1 MPLASENP
9 VSSLASALP
18 QNALVVI
25 LGVGIITMIVHYMS
39 PLHLTI
45 HLKAAIDHAW
55 EAYIEAHEMGLVSA
69 NETETLHLLQLQVF
83 SISEETLRNSLS
95 RWAALHDFLRGRT
108 FVLLRCICE
117 VRTFEMHMKIL
128 KESHLRNE
136 SNLNPRAVFLR
147 RRGVGAGG
155 NHSRRLA

>member
-1 MPLASENP
+1 MPASVEGPISTLAS
-9 VSSLASALP
+9 VLP
-18 QNALVVI
+18 TKALVVG
-25 LGVGIITMIVHYMS
+25 LAVGVIAMVVYYMS

-45 HLKAAIDHAW
+45 LLKAAIDYAW
-55 EAYIEAHEMGLVSA
+55 EAYIEAHEMGLVSD

-83 SISEETLRNSLS
+83 AINEETLRNSLS
-95 RWAALHDFLRGRT
+95 WWAALHDFRRGRT

-117 VRTFEMHMKIL
+117 VRTFETHMKIL
-128 KESHLRNE
+128 KESHLRVE

-155 NHSRRLA
+155 SHSRRLA